1 MLKGKQFDFL
11 IRIEELEGRC
21 QNLEKERLAKN
32 SEIERMIKSHAAE
45 VKSLNNQWTS
55 QIQERDKA
63 VESLQN
69 SILDKTNQENL
80 VKLENG
86 KKLGTDQERVIKN
99 LKSSR
104 QKALDDLKGREEE
117 LEKAKQAAK
126 ELQECHSDLYVDYT
140 ELMVK
145 LEAQLKKTQQ
155 VRIEQDQALQKA
167 SDELHGKAMELTT
180 ANQTAV
186 ELRERI
192 SDLEK
197 ALKETLAKL
206 LAKEQML
213 EKTRKVRIEQDQVL
227 QKASDELQGKAIELT
242 MANQMALELQERNSD
257 LERALEETLSKL
269 AEKAL
274 ELEKANKLGAE
285 QDHAIQNLQKAQQ
298 TTSDE
303 LAKANQVAQDLLE
316 QNSSLAKAQLETT
329 SKLATI
335 AEELQ
340 KSQKFGQELCEKLA
354 KAEADLSSSK
364 AEKLATLQELKGANQ
379 SVEELQL
386 QIQQV
391 QLKFVD

>member
-1 MLKGKQFDFL
+1 MAVMHELLAFKWVNLDNSCLNGSLNLTLRYASTKAVILNKWSGRTRTTISKFLLKGKQFDFL

-45 VKSLNNQWTS
+45 VESLNNQWTS

-126 ELQECHSDLYVDYT
+126 ELQKCHSDLYVDYT
-140 ELMVK
+140 ELKVELKAK
-145 LEAQLKKTQQ
+145 LEKTRR
-155 VRIEQDQALQKA
+155 VRIEQDQA
-167 SDELHGKAMELTT
+167 
-180 ANQTAV
+180 
-186 ELRERI
+186 
-192 SDLEK
+192 
-197 ALKETLAKL
+197 
-206 LAKEQML
+206 
-213 EKTRKVRIEQDQVL
+213 L

-257 LERALEETLSKL
+257 LERTLEETLSKL

-316 QNSSLAKAQLETT
+316 QNSSLAKVQLETT

-340 KSQKFGQELCEKLA
+340 KSQKFGQELGEKLA

>member
-55 QIQERDKA
+55 RIQECDKTA
-63 VESLQN
+63 ESLRKQT
-69 SILDKTNQENL
+69 SILEKTNQENL

-126 ELQECHSDLYVDYT
+126 ELQKCHSDLYVDYT
-140 ELMVK
+140 ELKVELKAK
-145 LEAQLKKTQQ
+145 LEKTRR
-155 VRIEQDQALQKA
+155 VRIEQDQA
-167 SDELHGKAMELTT
+167 
-180 ANQTAV
+180 
-186 ELRERI
+186 
-192 SDLEK
+192 
-197 ALKETLAKL
+197 
-206 LAKEQML
+206 
-213 EKTRKVRIEQDQVL
+213 L

-257 LERALEETLSKL
+257 LDRTLEETLSKL

-298 TTSDE
+298 TISDE

-340 KSQKFGQELCEKLA
+340 KSQKFGQELGEKLA